1 MDSPFTIKTEVFEG
15 PLDVLLSLVE
25 KRKLFIN
32 DISLAKVTD
41 DYIGYIQSMSDVH
54 MRHTA
59 DFIVIA
65 STLLL
70 IKSKSLLPGLQFT
83 EEEEKSVEELED
95 RLKKYQRIKELS
107 VHIKARFG
115 SHVLFSAHEAKP
127 EVIFSPSPDIT
138 LNGIVQA
145 MKNVLA
151 TLPKKE
157 KLPEVTVR
165 KIRTLEETINDL
177 ASRVQAALKMSFKDF
192 TGHRNG
198 SRGSSG
204 PVMTKEEK
212 VTVIVSFLAM
222 LELVKQGIVEVSQNE
237 LFDDIAIET
246 HNVGTPHY
254 L

>member
-1 MDSPFTIKTEVFEG
+1 MPAFSIKTEVFEG

-41 DYIGYIQSMSDVH
+41 DYIAYIQHLPELH

-59 DFIVIA
+59 DFVVIA

-70 IKSKSLLPGLQFT
+70 IKSKSLLPELTFT
-83 EEEEKSVEELED
+83 EEEQQSVEELED
-95 RLKKYQRIKELS
+95 RLKQYQRIKELS
-107 VHIKARFG
+107 VHLKKRFG
-115 SHVLFSAHEAKP
+115 KHILFAAKDPKP

-138 LNGIVQA
+138 LGNIVTA
-145 MKNVLA
+145 IKNVLA
-151 TLPKKE
+151 ALPKKE

-177 ASRVQAALKMSFKDF
+177 ASRVQSALKMSFREFSK
-192 TGHRNG
+192 HG
-198 SRGSSG
+198 SGLS
-204 PVMTKEEK
+204 KEEK
-212 VTVIVSFLAM
+212 VNVIVSFLAM
-222 LELVKQGIVEVSQNE
+222 LELVKQGIVEVNQHE

-246 HNVGTPHY
+246 HNVGTPTY

>member
-1 MDSPFTIKTEVFEG
+1 MDPFTIKTEIFTG

-41 DYIGYIQSMSDVH
+41 DFISYIQSMPDVH

-70 IKSKSLLPGLQFT
+70 IKSKSLLPNLEFT

-95 RLKKYQRIKELS
+95 RLKQYKRIKELS
-107 VHIKARFG
+107 VYIKTRFG
-115 SHVLFSAHEAKP
+115 KQTLFASNEAKP
-127 EVIFSPSPDIT
+127 EVVFSPSPDIT
-138 LNGIVQA
+138 IGGLVQA
-145 MKNVLA
+145 MRNVLA

-157 KLPEVTVR
+157 KLPEITVR
-165 KIRTLEETINDL
+165 KIRTIEETIDDL
-177 ASRVQAALKMSFKDF
+177 AVRVQSALKMSFREFSKH
-192 TGHRNG
+192 GEN
-198 SRGSSG
+198 
-204 PVMTKEEK
+204 MTKEEK
-212 VTVIVSFLAM
+212 INVIVSFLAM

-237 LFDDIAIET
+237 LFDDIDIET
-246 HNVGTPHY
+246 HNVLTPNY

>member
-1 MDSPFTIKTEVFEG
+1 MNTFTIKTEIFSG

-41 DYIGYIQSMSDVH
+41 DFISYIQSMPDVH

-70 IKSKSLLPGLQFT
+70 IKSKSLLPDLNFT

-95 RLKKYQRIKELS
+95 RLKQYKRIKELS
-107 VHIKARFG
+107 LHIKARFG
-115 SHVLFSAHEAKP
+115 KHILYASNEPKP

-138 LNGIVQA
+138 LGGIVTA
-145 MKNVLA
+145 IKNVLT

-157 KLPEVTVR
+157 KLPEVTVQ
-165 KIRTLEETINDL
+165 KIRTLEETIDDL
-177 ASRVQAALKMSFKDF
+177 AGRVQSALKMSFREFSKHGG
-192 TGHRNG
+192 TMN
-198 SRGSSG
+198 
-204 PVMTKEEK
+204 KEEK
-212 VTVIVSFLAM
+212 VNVIVSFLAM
-222 LELVKQGIVEVSQNE
+222 LELVKQGIVEVNQNE
-237 LFDDIAIET
+237 LFDDISIES
-246 HNVGTPHY
+246 HNVTTPHY
-254 L
+254 Y

>member
-1 MDSPFTIKTEVFEG
+1 MSAFTIKTEIFEG
-15 PLDVLLSLVE
+15 PLDVLLTLVE

-41 DYIGYIQSMSDVH
+41 DYIAYIHSMAEVH
-54 MRHTA
+54 MHHTA

-70 IKSKSLLPGLQFT
+70 IKSKSLLPDLEFT

-95 RLKKYQRIKELS
+95 RLKQYKRIKELS
-107 VHIKARFG
+107 LHIKARFG
-115 SHVLFSAHEAKP
+115 KTVLFQANDAKP

-138 LNGIVQA
+138 LSGIVQA
-145 MKNVLA
+145 MRNVLA

-157 KLPEVTVR
+157 KLPEITVR

-177 ASRVQAALKMSFKDF
+177 AGRVQSALKMSFREFSKH
-192 TGHRNG
+192 GG
-198 SRGSSG
+198 GL
-204 PVMTKEEK
+204 TKEEK
-212 VTVIVSFLAM
+212 VNVIVSFLAM
-222 LELVKQGIVEVSQNE
+222 LELVKQGIVEVNQNQ

-246 HNVGTPHY
+246 HNVGTPNY

>member
-1 MDSPFTIKTEVFEG
+1 MPQPFTIKTQIFEG
-15 PLDVLLSLVE
+15 PLDVLLTLVE

-32 DISLAKVTD
+32 DISLAQVTD
-41 DYIGYIQSMSDVH
+41 DYIAYISAMDGVH
-54 MRHTA
+54 MHHIA
-59 DFIVIA
+59 DFILIA

-70 IKSKSLLPGLQFT
+70 IKSKSLLPDLSFT

-95 RLKKYQRIKELS
+95 RLKQYKHIKELS
-107 VHIKARFG
+107 LHIKARFG
-115 SHVLFSAHEAKP
+115 KHPLFAANDAKP
-127 EVIFSPSPDIT
+127 EVIFTPTADIT
-138 LNGIVQA
+138 LGGIVQA
-145 MKNVLA
+145 IKNVLA

-177 ASRVQAALKMSFKDF
+177 AGRVQSALKMSFREFSKH
-192 TGHRNG
+192 GG
-198 SRGSSG
+198 S
-204 PVMTKEEK
+204 MTKEEK
-212 VTVIVSFLAM
+212 INVIVSFLAM

-246 HNVGTPHY
+246 HNVGTPNY

>member
-1 MDSPFTIKTEVFEG
+1 MPDHFTIKTEIFEG

-41 DYIGYIQSMSDVH
+41 DYIAYIGSMSDVH
-54 MRHTA
+54 MSHTA

-70 IKSKSLLPGLQFT
+70 IKSKSLLPDLEFT

-95 RLKKYQRIKELS
+95 RLKHYKRIKELS
-107 VHIKARFG
+107 VHIKTRFG
-115 SHVLFSAHEAKP
+115 KSGILFAANEARP
-127 EVIFSPSPDIT
+127 EVIFTPSPDIT
-138 LNGIVQA
+138 LGGIVAA

-177 ASRVQAALKMSFKDF
+177 AGRVQSALKMSFREFSKH
-192 TGHRNG
+192 GGG
-198 SRGSSG
+198 SMS
-204 PVMTKEEK
+204 KEEK
-212 VTVIVSFLAM
+212 VNVIVSFLAM
-222 LELVKQGIVEVSQNE
+222 LELVKQGIVEVNQSN

-246 HNVGTPHY
+246 HNVGTPSY
-254 L
+254 Q

>member
-1 MDSPFTIKTEVFEG
+1 MEQAYTIKTEIFTG

-41 DYIGYIQSMSDVH
+41 DFISYIQSMPDVH

-70 IKSKSLLPGLQFT
+70 IKSKSLLPNLEFT

-95 RLKKYQRIKELS
+95 RLKQYKRIKELS
-107 VHIKARFG
+107 VYIKARFG
-115 SHVLFSAHEAKP
+115 NQTLYPANEAKP
-127 EVIFSPSPDIT
+127 EVVFSPSPDIT
-138 LNGIVQA
+138 IGSLVQA
-145 MKNVLA
+145 MRNVLA

-157 KLPEVTVR
+157 KLPEITVR

-177 ASRVQAALKMSFKDF
+177 AGRVQSALKMSFREFSKH
-192 TGHRNG
+192 GGNM
-198 SRGSSG
+198 S
-204 PVMTKEEK
+204 KEEK
-212 VTVIVSFLAM
+212 VDVIVSFLAM

-246 HNVGTPHY
+246 HNVLTPNY

>member
-1 MDSPFTIKTEVFEG
+1 MESSFTIKTEVFEG

-41 DYIGYIQSMSDVH
+41 DYIAYIQSMVDVH
-54 MRHTA
+54 MAHTA

-70 IKSKSLLPGLQFT
+70 IKSKSLLPDLEFT

-95 RLKKYQRIKELS
+95 RLKQYKRIKELS
-107 VHIKARFG
+107 VHIRARFG
-115 SHVLFSAHEAKP
+115 KQVMFPSNDAKP

-138 LNGIVQA
+138 IGAIVEA

-177 ASRVQAALKMSFKDF
+177 AGRVQSALKMSFREFSK
-192 TGHRNG
+192 HG
-198 SRGSSG
+198 SKLS
-204 PVMTKEEK
+204 KEEK
-212 VTVIVSFLAM
+212 VNVIVSFLAM
-222 LELVKQGIVEVSQNE
+222 LELVKQGIVEVKQNE
-237 LFDDIAIET
+237 LFDDIAIES
-246 HNVGTPHY
+246 HNVTTPTY
-254 L
+254 Q